1 MTEPRAQYL
10 PGQPSLRYPAT
21 EQERREKAEEEAE
34 EAVDLYLN
42 ILLGK
47 VESYGFNREEAIDI
61 IKEGFD
67 RELKL

>member
-1 MTEPRAQYL
+1 MTEPNAQYL

-21 EQERREKAEEEAE
+21 AQERREKAEEAAE

-42 ILLGK
+42 ALAAR
-47 VESYGFNREEAIDI
+47 VESIGFSREEAIDI
-61 IKEGFD
+61 IREGFD